1 MFNFPRGKCSVFFD
15 LKKRIVYNIMDN
27 NTMAITVSMGALGAT
42 LAYFGYNNYIAKTDK
57 VGGGAINN
65 PDQLAS
71 RSDVPSPRNK
81 IESVYDSTTACL
93 QSGGKTTQATP
104 VVESAKQEVAKE
116 VEKGWGQFW
125 QGEYEALGDADQE
138 EVHAGNFHE

>member
-1 MFNFPRGKCSVFFD
+1 
-15 LKKRIVYNIMDN
+15 
-27 NTMAITVSMGALGAT
+27 MAITVSMGALGAT

-57 VGGGAINN
+57 VGGGVINN
-65 PDQLAS
+65 PDQLVS

-81 IESVYDSTTACL
+81 IEPVYDSTTACL

-116 VEKGWGQFW
+116 VEKEWGQFW
-125 QGEYEALGDADQE
+125 KGGIRDTARYKPRRSTRGQLPRIILNKFE
-138 EVHAGNFHE
+138 